1 MIDAHKL
8 IRDYLITVEGVTD
21 LTGTGRI
28 WAGRDYPAVGYK
40 PSDGNAIVFKV
51 RDQAPDYDDAVMIVP
66 IQTKCYGTSA
76 IDATTCYRALYD
88 ALQNAATSTIL
99 HAESDG
105 GGYPLEEPDTGWNFV
120 PAYFL
125 VVLKQ

>member
-8 IRDYLITVEGVTD
+8 IRDYLITVDGLTD

-28 WAGRDYPAVGYK
+28 WAGRDFPIAGYQ
-40 PSDGNAIVFKV
+40 PSDGNAVVFKA
-51 RDQAPDYDDAVMIVP
+51 RDQGPDYDDAVLIVP
-66 IQTKCYGTSA
+66 IQAKCYGTSE
-76 IDATTCYRALYD
+76 IGATTCYRALYD

-105 GGYPLEEPDTGWNFV
+105 GGQILEEPETGWLFV
-120 PAYFL
+120 LAYFL